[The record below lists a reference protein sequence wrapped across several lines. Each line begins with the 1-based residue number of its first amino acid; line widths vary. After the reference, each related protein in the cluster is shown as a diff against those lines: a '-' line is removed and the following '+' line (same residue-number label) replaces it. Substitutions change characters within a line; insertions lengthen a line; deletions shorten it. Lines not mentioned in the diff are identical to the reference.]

1 MNQKAGYPN
10 DNLKA
15 ASIGILVFSQMLYL
29 IFFAYPSVV
38 LLGGAVL
45 GLGLIADYRHV
56 FWTEPIAAGILVRAW
71 ALVICLIAFPFAA
84 IIAGCFAWYFHEHR
98 SYRRAIFI
106 TLLPLFLI
114 IFSFLI
120 FYWDPYVLHW

>member
-1 MNQKAGYPN
+1 MNQKAGDPN
-10 DNLKA
+10 DDLKA
-15 ASIGILVFSQMLYL
+15 ASIGILTCSQMLYL
-29 IFFAYPSVV
+29 IFFAYPSIA

-84 IIAGCFAWYFHEHR
+84 IIAGCFAWYFHE
-98 SYRRAIFI
+98 YRLYGRAVFI

-114 IFSFLI
+114 IFSCLI
-120 FYWDPYVLHW
+120 FYWNPYVLHW